1 MFVVGQADLEMC
13 LLLVR
18 HIRYPGPGGGQAGRD
33 AGHQGREEPCNRQAA
48 RHRCQG
54 LEALGGG

>member
-1 MFVVGQADLEMC
+1 MC

-54 LEALGGG
+54 LEALGDG